1 LFSASDQLGDCFF
14 NARSNVTPSSSL
26 QSLKSHYPRIVL
38 LESQNLNA
46 VIGCVGWESLD

>member
-14 NARSNVTPSSSL
+14 NARFSLTPSSSL

-38 LESQNLNA
+38 LESQNLN
-46 VIGCVGWESLD
+46 